1 MRCDCCQNELM
12 SPASVM
18 RAPAWWSA
26 FLLVLVLALPG
37 CGLLKRTADDPA
49 RTPDDGTQVMKTDEA
64 AKEASDKKKDGAEST
79 AQRDAFTVDVQ
90 GPDPAREFLQTHLDL
105 QRYRKL
111 DDLAVPELS
120 RLMAA
125 AEPNARSLLATLGY
139 FTPSLTLE
147 LQDTPGARDADH
159 AIVIT
164 VEPGPLTTVGAVQLD
179 FEGAIAD
186 DNPAAR
192 RRRAAMERDWSL
204 KAGATFTQSGW
215 DAAKSNAARTLTS
228 RRYPLGR
235 ISDSRAQ
242 VDADR
247 GMADLGLRF
256 DSGAAYRF
264 GDLQIR
270 GGERYSL
277 VNGVRIAQLP
287 TGEEY
292 SQQQLMDTQ
301 QRLASSGFYE
311 SVFLTL
317 DTDGT
322 DPQNVPVIAQVREA
336 PLQKLVFG
344 LGYTTDSG
352 PRISIDHTHNK
363 IPLLDWRAVS
373 RLSLDN
379 KAQSIGTS
387 LSGLLDER
395 SWRWFGSGL
404 LQREQ
409 SGSFD
414 VTSASVRYGRSKST
428 DHIDRSY
435 FAQYD
440 YAKSSGTDAPPPAS
454 TVSANWGWTGR
465 YFDNNTR
472 PRRGQGVQVEVGLG
486 TTLLG
491 GYHPY
496 SRTAARWLGYVP
508 LYQVRAGEGP
518 DTRARRAR
526 LQLRVDGGAVVANS
540 AAQIPATQLFLTGG
554 DTTVRG
560 FGYRKIGASYTNDTT
575 VAGRYMAVGSMELQH
590 PVVWNGKLSDFEAVA
605 FVDSGAVAD
614 RASDFKNK
622 VGAGAGMR
630 WYSPVGLVQTDVA
643 HGFGEGGV
651 SVHIR
656 LGFTF

>member
-1 MRCDCCQNELM
+1 
-12 SPASVM
+12 M
-18 RAPAWWSA
+18 RAPARWSA
-26 FLLVLVLALPG
+26 FLLVLVLVLPG
-37 CGLLKRTADDPA
+37 CGLLKRSDNDPA
-49 RTPDDGTQVMKTDEA
+49 KTPDDGTQVMKTEEA
-64 AKEASDKKKDGAEST
+64 AKEASDKKEGTSAT
-79 AQRDAFTVDVQ
+79 GQRAAFTVEVR
-90 GPDPAREFLQTHLDL
+90 GPNPAREYLETHLDL

-125 AEPNARSLLATLGY
+125 AEPNARGLLGTLGY
-139 FTPSLTLE
+139 FTPTLTLE
-147 LQDTPGARDADH
+147 LQDTPGGRDADH
-159 AIVIT
+159 AIVVT
-164 VEPGPLTTVGAVQLD
+164 VEPGPLTTVGEVQLD
-179 FEGAIAD
+179 FDGAIAS
-186 DNPAAR
+186 DNPDAS
-192 RRRAAMERDWSL
+192 RRRAAMQRAWSL
-204 KAGATFTQSGW
+204 KSGATFTQADW
-215 DAAKSNAARTLTS
+215 DAAKTNATRTLTQ

-235 ISDSRAQ
+235 IADSRAQ

-247 GMADLGLRF
+247 SIADLGVRF

-264 GDLQIR
+264 GQLQIR
-270 GGERYSL
+270 GAQRYSA

-292 SQQQLMDTQ
+292 DQQKLLDTQ
-301 QRLASSGFYE
+301 ARLAASGFYE

-322 DPQNVPVIAQVREA
+322 DPMNVPVIAQVREA
-336 PLQKLVFG
+336 PYQKLVFG
-344 LGYTTDSG
+344 VGYTTDSG
-352 PRISIDHTHNK
+352 PRVSIDHIHNK

-373 RLSLDN
+373 RLSLDS
-379 KAQSIGTS
+379 KTQSIGTS

-404 LQREQ
+404 LQREE

-472 PRRGQGVQVEVGLG
+472 PRRGQGLQLEVGLG

-491 GYHPY
+491 GYYPY
-496 SRTAARWLGYVP
+496 NRTVARWLGFVP
-508 LYQVRAGEGP
+508 LYQVRAGDGP
-518 DTRARRAR
+518 DTQARRAR
-526 LQLRVDGGAVVANS
+526 LQLRAEGGAVVANN

-560 FGYRKIGASYTNDTT
+560 FGYRKIGASYVNDTT
-575 VAGRYMAVGSMELQH
+575 VAGRYLAVGSMELQH
-590 PVVWNGKLSDFEAVA
+590 PVVWNGALTEFEAVA
-605 FVDSGAVAD
+605 FVDAGAVAD
-614 RASDFKNK
+614 RASDFENK

-630 WYSPVGLVQTDVA
+630 WYSPVGLVQADVA
-643 HGFGEGGV
+643 HGFGEGGI

>member
-1 MRCDCCQNELM
+1 M
-12 SPASVM
+12 SPAFVM
-18 RAPAWWSA
+18 HTPASWSA
-26 FLLVLVLALPG
+26 FLLVLLLALPG
-37 CGLLKRTADDPA
+37 CGLLKPTDDA
-49 RTPDDGTQVMKTDEA
+49 ASRTPADGTQVMKTDEA
-64 AKEASDKKKDGAEST
+64 AKEARDTAQDDAAST
-79 AQRDAFTVDVQ
+79 GQRDAFTVEVQ
-90 GPDPAREFLQTHLDL
+90 GPEPAREFLLTHLDL

-111 DDLAVPELS
+111 DDLAMPELS

-125 AEPNARSLLATLGY
+125 AEPNARALLNTLGY

-147 LQDTPGARDADH
+147 LQDTPGARHADH

-164 VEPGPLTTVGAVQLD
+164 VEPGPQTQVGQVRLEFA
-179 FEGAIAD
+179 GAIAGD
-186 DNPAAR
+186 EPAASR
-192 RRRAAMERDWSL
+192 RRRAMERDWSL
-204 KAGATFTQSGW
+204 QSGAPFTQSDW
-215 DAAKSNAARTLTS
+215 DAAKSTAVRTLTA

-235 ISDSRAQ
+235 IADSSAQ

-247 GMADLGLRF
+247 GIADLGVRF
-256 DSGAAYRF
+256 DSGPAYRF

-277 VNGVRIAQLP
+277 LNGVRIAQLP

-292 SQQQLMDTQ
+292 TQQKLLDTQ

-352 PRISIDHTHNK
+352 PRVSIDHTHNK

-414 VTSASVRYGRSKST
+414 VTSGSVRFGRSKST

-440 YAKSSGTDAPPPAS
+440 YAKNSGTDAPPPAS

-472 PRRGQGVQVEVGLG
+472 PRRGQGVQLEVGLG

-496 SRTAARWLGYVP
+496 SRTAARWLGFVP

-518 DTRARRAR
+518 ESRARRAR
-526 LQLRVDGGAVVANS
+526 LQLRVDGGAVVANT
-540 AAQIPATQLFLTGG
+540 AAQIPATQMFLTGG

-560 FGYRKIGASYTNDTT
+560 FGYRKIGASYVNDTT

-590 PVVWNGKLSDFEAVA
+590 PVVWNGKLTEFEAVA
-605 FVDSGAVAD
+605 FVDTGAVAD
-614 RASDFKNK
+614 RARDFQAK

-630 WYSPVGLVQTDVA
+630 WYSPVGLVQTDLA
-643 HGFGEGGV
+643 HGFGEGGI
-651 SVHIR
+651 SLHIR

>member
-1 MRCDCCQNELM
+1 MFL
-12 SPASVM
+12 AVAK
-18 RAPAWWSA
+18 RAPALWPA
-26 FLLVLVLALPG
+26 FLLVVVLVLPG
-37 CGLLKRTADDPA
+37 CGLLRSAPEPVPA
-49 RTPDDGTQVMKTDEA
+49 NASGADGTQVMPSEA
-64 AKEASDKKKDGAEST
+64 AAKDADKPDDR
-79 AQRDAFTVDVQ
+79 RDNFTVDVR
-90 GPDPAREFLQTHLDL
+90 GPDPARALLETHLDL
-105 QRYRKL
+105 QRYRRL
-111 DDLAVPELS
+111 DALSVAEIS

-125 AEPNARSLLATLGY
+125 AEPNARQLLGTLGY
-139 FTPSLTLE
+139 FTPTLTLE
-147 LQDTPGARDADH
+147 LQDTPGGERADH
-159 AIVIT
+159 AVLIT
-164 VEPGPLTTVGAVQLD
+164 VDPGPITQVGEVKLD
-179 FEGAIAD
+179 FSGAIAAE
-186 DNPAAR
+186 NPQAER
-192 RRRAAMERDWSL
+192 RRNAIERNWSL
-204 KAGATFTQSGW
+204 RSGAAFTQSGW
-215 DAAKSNAARTLTS
+215 DSAKSAAQRQLTA

-235 ISDSRAQ
+235 IADSRAQ

-247 GMADLGLRF
+247 QLADLGVQF

-270 GGERYSL
+270 GSERYSPL
-277 VNGVRIAQLP
+277 NAVRIAQLP
-287 TGEEY
+287 TGQEY
-292 SQQQLMDTQ
+292 DQQKLLDTQ
-301 QRLASSGFYE
+301 ARLAASGFYE

-344 LGYTTDSG
+344 VGYTTDTG
-352 PRISIDHTHNK
+352 PRLSMDHIHNK